1 VQDELTLKEFI
12 LVIQEYFV
20 YFLQKWYW
28 VVLGALVVGGIF
40 FYNAYT
46 TPVNYDASL
55 TFMMNNE
62 KAPSI
67 GAGAILGSLGLG
79 GGGEGGDKAGKL
91 QELAKSRKVLGK
103 VLFDSALIDGKTQL
117 VADHII
123 DIYDYDE
130 DWEEN
135 EELKGFRFGEGMPL
149 KNDFVGNSVFKMLY
163 SKLIDEEEG
172 LISLTVD
179 ELSGLSD
186 LRAISLN
193 PELSVVLV
201 NQVFKE
207 LSEYFVAT
215 SISGKQETLTQLS
228 ERADSVKIEL
238 GIAES
243 RLARFE
249 DRSSQ
254 ILLRQN
260 TVKGQEL
267 NRQVFILSSMYGE
280 IVKNKE
286 TAAFLL
292 ANEKPAFNL
301 IDEPLSPLRPTKES
315 WTKALIIGGSLGGVL
330 AAIILFFVKLIQD
343 ALRTV

>member
-1 VQDELTLKEFI
+1 VQDELTLKELI

-20 YFLQKWYW
+20 YFLRKWYW

-46 TPVNYDASL
+46 APVNYDAPL
-55 TFMMNNE
+55 TFMMNDD
-62 KAPSI
+62 KGGGI

-79 GGGEGGDKAGKL
+79 GGEGGGGKASKL
-91 QELAKSRKVLGK
+91 LQLGKSRKVLGK
-103 VLFDSALIDGKTQL
+103 VLFDSAMINGKTQL

-123 DIYDYDE
+123 DIYDYDQ

-135 EELKGFRFGEGMPL
+135 AQLKGFRFGEGMPL
-149 KNDFVGNSVFKMLY
+149 KSNVVGNEVFKILY
-163 SKLIDEEEG
+163 RKMIDEDEG
-172 LISLTVD
+172 LISLSID
-179 ELSGLSD
+179 ESSGLSD
-186 LRAISLN
+186 LRANSLD

-201 NQVFKE
+201 NQIFKE

-215 SISGKQETLTQLS
+215 SISGKQETLAQLS

-238 GIAES
+238 GIVEA

-254 ILLRQN
+254 IFLRQN
-260 TVKGQEL
+260 TVKGREL
-267 NRQVFILSSMYGE
+267 NRQVFILSAMYGE
-280 IVKNKE
+280 IMKNKE

-301 IDEPLSPLRPTKES
+301 IDAPLLPLRAIKES
-315 WTKALIIGGSLGGVL
+315 LVRVLIIGGLLGGVL
-330 AAIILFFVKLIQD
+330 TTMVLFFVKLIRE
-343 ALRTV
+343 AVNS

>member
-55 TFMMNNE
+55 TFMMNND
-62 KAPSI
+62 KGGGI

-79 GGGEGGDKAGKL
+79 GGEGGKASKL
-91 QELAKSRKVLGK
+91 LQLGKSRKVLGK
-103 VLFDSALIDGKTQL
+103 VLFDSAMINGKTQL

-123 DIYDYDE
+123 DIYDYDQ

-135 EELKGFRFGEGMPL
+135 AQLKGFRFGEGMPL
-149 KNDFVGNSVFKMLY
+149 KSNVVGNEVFKILY
-163 SKLIDEEEG
+163 RKMIDEDEG
-172 LISLTVD
+172 LISLSID
-179 ELSGLSD
+179 ESSGLSD
-186 LRAISLN
+186 LRANSLD

-201 NQVFKE
+201 NQIFKE

-215 SISGKQETLTQLS
+215 SISGKQETLAQLS

-238 GIAES
+238 GIVEA

-254 ILLRQN
+254 IFLRQN
-260 TVKGQEL
+260 TVKGREL
-267 NRQVFILSSMYGE
+267 NRQVFILSAMYGE
-280 IVKNKE
+280 IMKNKE

-301 IDEPLSPLRPTKES
+301 IDAPLLPLRAIKES
-315 WTKALIIGGSLGGVL
+315 LVRALIIGGLLGGVL
-330 AAIILFFVKLIQD
+330 TTMVLFFVKLIRE
-343 ALRTV
+343 AVNS